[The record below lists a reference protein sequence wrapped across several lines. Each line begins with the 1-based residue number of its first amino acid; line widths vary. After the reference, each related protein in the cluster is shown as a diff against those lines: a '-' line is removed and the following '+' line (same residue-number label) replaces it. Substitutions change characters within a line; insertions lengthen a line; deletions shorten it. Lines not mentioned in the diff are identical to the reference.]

1 MSAATP
7 RVNIDRGTRIKSA
20 CSLPPS
26 AHHPP
31 YLSPPSFSPSTFP
44 PPLRLSLARSL
55 PLNLRYLS
63 LSGIHYRFYWGQSRQ
78 TDRPTDRPTEENSDS
93 GGNEADD
100 ATKPVAVGRSARKRV
115 DHATALFHSMPSPS
129 SRCSVVQA
137 VPPRFQRSAPARLS
151 SARRF
156 ATRPLT
162 E

>member
-20 CSLPPS
+20 CSLPHS

-78 TDRPTDRPTEENSDS
+78 TDRPTDRPRRT
-93 GGNEADD
+93 ATAA
-100 ATKPVAVGRSARKRV
+100 ATKRTTRRSRWRSVGRPESEWIMPRRYSIPCRRRRRV
-115 DHATALFHSMPSPS
+115 APLCRPFLPGS
-129 SRCSVVQA
+129 
-137 VPPRFQRSAPARLS
+137 SAPLPPDSPLRDGS
-151 SARRF
+151 
-156 ATRPLT
+156 RPDL
-162 E
+162 